1 MARCAS
7 ARQPRR
13 CGDRRL
19 SWLDATATLEER
31 DAGERGRLAHQLILE
46 GRVAGFLRGRAQEC
60 GLPLPRAAPP
70 ANKISPTGIR
80 TGKSVPDSPPD
91 PFTPA
96 ANRIDLSVPEM
107 PSPKGCRALC
117 DRSGLDGDQRRQ
129 DNRCPL
135 RSAPNRRGQSNRC
148 GRLSGSVLP
157 SPSLLVAMEGAWP
170 GYGSCAGVGRAA
182 GCSSRPCFML
192 VCRHR
197 PSVRRRRSSPE
208 ARPRRRAWCRP
219 AVGREWPQHAG

>member
-80 TGKSVPDSPPD
+80 TGKSVPDSPLD

-135 RSAPNRRGQSNRC
+135 RSAPTG
-148 GRLSGSVLP
+148 
-157 SPSLLVAMEGAWP
+157 GAR
-170 GYGSCAGVGRAA
+170 AIGVG
-182 GCSSRPCFML
+182 GYQDLSC
-192 VCRHR
+192 
-197 PSVRRRRSSPE
+197 
-208 ARPRRRAWCRP
+208 RPRACWWRWKVHGPDMAAAPVWAVRLGAHPGRASCWFAGIGP
-219 AVGREWPQHAG
+219 A